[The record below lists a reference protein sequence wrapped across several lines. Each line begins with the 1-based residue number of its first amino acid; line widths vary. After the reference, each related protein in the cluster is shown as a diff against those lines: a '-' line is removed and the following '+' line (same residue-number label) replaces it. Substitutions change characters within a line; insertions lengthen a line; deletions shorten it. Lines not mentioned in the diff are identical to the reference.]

1 MKSLNPNNSGKKFLV
16 EECQKIFINTFSRQA
31 KKEAKEMFLTSQI
44 EAMDKTIEITT
55 SNVHFGGVRYWFK
68 CPVCTKRVGT
78 LFIHPLT
85 QQVGCRACLKL
96 EYRSRK
102 YKGMLENNK

>member
-1 MKSLNPNNSGKKFLV
+1 MKTLNPNDLGKKFLV
-16 EECQKIFINTFSRQA
+16 EECQKISMNFFSRQA
-31 KKEAKEMFLTSQI
+31 KQKAKKVFLTSQI
-44 EAMDKTIEITT
+44 EAMDKKIELIT

-68 CPVCTKRVGT
+68 CPLCAKKVGT

-85 QQVGCRACLKL
+85 QQIGCRACLRL

>member
-1 MKSLNPNNSGKKFLV
+1 MKTLNPNDLGRKYLV
-16 EECQKIFINTFSRQA
+16 EECQKISINTFSRQA
-31 KKEAKEMFLTSQI
+31 NKKVKEMLLTSQI
-44 EAMDKTIEITT
+44 ETMDKTIEITT
-55 SNVHFGGVRYWFK
+55 SNVYFGGVRYWFK
-68 CPVCTKRVGT
+68 CPLCARKIGT

-85 QQVGCRACLKL
+85 QQIGCRTCLRL